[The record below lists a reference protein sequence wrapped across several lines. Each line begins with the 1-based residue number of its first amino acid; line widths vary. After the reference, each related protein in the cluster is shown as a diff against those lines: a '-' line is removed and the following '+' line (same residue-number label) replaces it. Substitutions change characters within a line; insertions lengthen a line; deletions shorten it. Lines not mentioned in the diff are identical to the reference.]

1 MKKPIRV
8 KIVRQLDEYTTQK
21 EKDEIFPGYK
31 EFNQLSKGLLEEEA
45 EELDFVIQKKLE
57 TLQDL
62 NDQIDKLE
70 AQKEKLLAQAEQ
82 AKSTIQ
88 TCKPQPTMAQLLKYC
103 SHLKDAVSGK
113 LTGKD
118 AIEMSSK

>member
-1 MKKPIRV
+1 MKKPIRI

-62 NDQIDKLE
+62 NDQIVELE
-70 AQKEKLLAQAEQ
+70 KQREELLTQVKQSKKA
-82 AKSTIQ
+82 IQ
-88 TCKPQPTMAQLLKYC
+88 TCPKQPTMAQLLKYC

-118 AIEMSSK
+118 AIEISSK